1 MDLSR
6 KICVFVFIMI
16 VSFVLGTITNKG
28 FLFIPYL
35 KLFLIFIIFSVGY
48 TINFHDFSKK
58 IKEYKLLIFK
68 LTCLR
73 LLMTPI
79 IAVLINF
86 MLQMPA
92 DYATGLFYL
101 GIVPPAM
108 ISIVFSMMF
117 GGDYIINIMATFI
130 SMLLAPITI
139 PLVTF
144 FLYHMSPEITVLSS
158 VLNLILILVLPI
170 CFGLLGRIIIT
181 PTTFIEKI
189 CDYIIISSVAV
200 IIFIISSVNNKNLLG
215 GFFHLSLAL
224 LLFYTMVFFV
234 GSKVIN
240 LLITKQEKIAIS
252 ARHEL
257 CLNDCAL
264 SSSLA
269 SNYSHGAM
277 LPSALASILQII
289 IISFLTLLKK
299 FSRRTARHEK
309 IFI

>member
-1 MDLSR
+1 MGLSR
-6 KICVFVFIMI
+6 KIYVFAFIMI
-16 VSFVLGTITNKG
+16 VSFVAGTITNKG

-48 TINFHDFSKK
+48 TIKLQDFSKK
-58 IKEYKLLIFK
+58 IKECKLLIFK

-73 LLMTPI
+73 LLMTPLL
-79 IAVLINF
+79 ATLINF

-92 DYATGLFYL
+92 DYATGIFYL

-139 PLVTF
+139 PLFSF
-144 FLYHMSPEITVLSS
+144 FLYHIAPEISVLSS
-158 VLNLILILVLPI
+158 ILNLILILIVPI
-170 CFGLLGRIIIT
+170 CFGLLGRIIIK
-181 PTTFIEKI
+181 PTIVIEKI
-189 CDYIIISSVAV
+189 FDYIIIGSVAV
-200 IIFIISSVNNKNLLG
+200 IICTISSVNNSNLLG

-224 LLFYTMVFFV
+224 LLFYTMVFFI
-234 GSKVIN
+234 GSKIIN
-240 LLITKQEKIAIS
+240 LLITKQERIAIS
-252 ARHEL
+252 ARNEL

-269 SNYSHGAM
+269 SNYSHAAM

-289 IISFLTLLKK
+289 IISFLSLLKN
-299 FSRRTARHEK
+299 FSRRTIKYEK